1 MKAASRLLAVSAA
14 LVLIITT
21 ISAYL
26 RLSQYGLG
34 CADWP
39 ACYGANPVGEAAL
52 SESDPLFWM
61 RAVHRISAT
70 AAGLLFV
77 ALALVWW
84 NAWRSTRERVLS
96 LAPLALALFLAW
108 LGRYTP
114 SSLPAVTIGNL
125 LGGMATLAVLW
136 WLRSVALA
144 HRSTHRADAVPSIAV
159 AAGVGLVLVFA
170 QMALGALVSARF
182 AAAACPAFPGCGAW
196 DGTLELSGLNPFA
209 DIASRELG
217 EQTRRVL
224 HMMHRYA
231 GAAVALYLA
240 WVGARAIRLG
250 GPRRG
255 LGLVLLALVMAQIAL
270 SAALVLLQVPL
281 GMAVGHNVLAA
292 LLILNLVSLLA
303 GGEPVRAA
311 AAARGAENDAEL
323 PETREHASH

>member
-1 MKAASRLLAVSAA
+1 MKAASRLLAASAV
-14 LVLIITT
+14 LVLIITS

-61 RAVHRISAT
+61 RVVHRISAT

-77 ALALVWW
+77 AIALFWW
-84 NAWRSTRERVLS
+84 NGWGSTKERVLS
-96 LAPLALALFLAW
+96 VAPLALALFLAW

-136 WLRSVALA
+136 WLRSAALA
-144 HRSTHRADAVPSIAV
+144 HRSTHRAGAAPAIAG
-159 AAGVGLVLVFA
+159 AAGVGLGLVFA
-170 QMALGALVSARF
+170 QIALGALVSVRF
-182 AAAACPAFPGCGAW
+182 AAAACPAFPTCGAW
-196 DGTLELSGLNPFA
+196 DGAFELSGLNPFA
-209 DIASRELG
+209 DIARQELG
-217 EQTRRVL
+217 EHTRQVL

-231 GAAVALYLA
+231 GAAIALYLA
-240 WVGARAIRLG
+240 WVGARAVRLG
-250 GPRRG
+250 GSRRG
-255 LGLVLLALVMAQIAL
+255 LGLLLLGLVAAQFAL
-270 SAALVLLQVPL
+270 SVALVLLQVPL
-281 GMAVGHNVLAA
+281 GMAVAHNVLAA

-303 GGEPVRAA
+303 GGEQNRVASPTGS
-311 AAARGAENDAEL
+311 AR
-323 PETREHASH
+323 

>member
-1 MKAASRLLAVSAA
+1 MKAASRLLAASAV
-14 LVLIITT
+14 LVLIITS

-39 ACYGANPVGEAAL
+39 ACYGANPVGDAAL

-61 RAVHRISAT
+61 RVVHRISAT

-77 ALALVWW
+77 VIALVWW
-84 NAWRSTRERVLS
+84 NGWGSTKERVLS
-96 LAPLALALFLAW
+96 VAPLALALFLAW

-136 WLRSVALA
+136 WLRSAALP
-144 HRSTHRADAVPSIAV
+144 HRSTHRASPTTAGV
-159 AAGVGLVLVFA
+159 AGVGLGLVFA

-182 AAAACPAFPGCGAW
+182 AAAACPAFPTCGAW
-196 DGTLELSGLNPFA
+196 DGTFELSGLNPFA
-209 DIASRELG
+209 DIARQELG
-217 EQTRRVL
+217 EHTRQVL

-240 WVGARAIRLG
+240 WVGTRAVRLG
-250 GPRRG
+250 GSRRG
-255 LGLVLLALVMAQIAL
+255 LGLLLLGLVAAQFAL
-270 SAALVLLQVPL
+270 SVALVLLQVPL

-303 GGEPVRAA
+303 AGEPIRAA
-311 AAARGAENDAEL
+311 AATGSARNDAEL
-323 PETREHASH
+323 PERHEHASH

>member
-1 MKAASRLLAVSAA
+1 MKAASRLLAASAA
-14 LVLIITT
+14 LVLIITS
-21 ISAYL
+21 ISAHL

-39 ACYGANPVGEAAL
+39 ACYGANPIGEAAL

-61 RAVHRISAT
+61 RVVHRISAT

-77 ALALVWW
+77 AIALVWW
-84 NAWRSTRERVLS
+84 NAWRSSRERVLS
-96 LAPLALALFLAW
+96 VAPLALALFLAW

-114 SSLPAVTIGNL
+114 STLPAVTIGNL

-136 WLRSVALA
+136 WLRSAALA
-144 HRSTHRADAVPSIAV
+144 HRSTHRASPASGL
-159 AAGVGLVLVFA
+159 AGLAGIGLALVFA

-209 DIASRELG
+209 DIARRELG
-217 EQTRRVL
+217 EHTRQVL

-231 GAAVALYLA
+231 GAAIALYLA
-240 WVGARAIRLG
+240 WVGVCAVGLG
-250 GPRRG
+250 GSKRG
-255 LGLVLLALVMAQIAL
+255 LGLLLLGLVAAQIAL

-311 AAARGAENDAEL
+311 AAVRGAGNDAEL
-323 PETREHASH
+323 PETHEHASH

>member
-1 MKAASRLLAVSAA
+1 MKAASRLLAASAV
-14 LVLIITT
+14 LVLIITS

-39 ACYGANPVGEAAL
+39 ACYGANPVVEAAL

-77 ALALVWW
+77 AIALFWW
-84 NAWRSTRERVLS
+84 NGWGSTKERVLS
-96 LAPLALALFLAW
+96 VAPLALALFLAW

-136 WLRSVALA
+136 WLRSAALA
-144 HRSTHRADAVPSIAV
+144 HRSTHRAGAAPAIAG
-159 AAGVGLVLVFA
+159 AAGVGLGLVFA
-170 QMALGALVSARF
+170 QIALGALVSVRF
-182 AAAACPAFPGCGAW
+182 AAAACPAFPTCGAW
-196 DGTLELSGLNPFA
+196 DGAFELSGLNPFA
-209 DIASRELG
+209 DIARQELG
-217 EQTRRVL
+217 EHTRQVL

-231 GAAVALYLA
+231 GAAIALYLA
-240 WVGARAIRLG
+240 WVGAHAVRLG
-250 GPRRG
+250 GSRRG
-255 LGLVLLALVMAQIAL
+255 LGLLLLGLVAAQFAL
-270 SAALVLLQVPL
+270 SVALVLLQVPL
-281 GMAVGHNVLAA
+281 GMAVAHNVLAA

-303 GGEPVRAA
+303 GGEQNRVASPTGS
-311 AAARGAENDAEL
+311 AR
-323 PETREHASH
+323 